1 MAFFGKSIGID
12 LGTTS
17 ILIAENGQIVLHEP
31 TVVAIQISEQKVVAV
46 GQEARDMY
54 GRTPEEI
61 IEVARPIQ
69 DGAIADYDVT
79 RIMLRVFIQKVC
91 GPIRFFKPRVMISVP
106 HGVTNVESRAGL
118 PSGDGCWSGCGLF
131 DSKPVGSCDWC
142 RPAGRYPRLV
152 IWCFALVVGQPKLQ
166 LSLSMGLFPPTRCVW
181 LA

>member
-106 HGVTNVESRAGL
+106 HGVTNVESRAVYQAAMDAGAGVAYLIQSPLAAAIGAGL
-118 PSGDGCWSGCGLF
+118 PVGT
-131 DSKPVGSCDWC
+131 PVW
-142 RPAGRYPRLV
+142 
-152 IWCFALVVGQPKLQ
+152 
-166 LSLSMGLFPPTRCVW
+166 
-181 LA
+181 